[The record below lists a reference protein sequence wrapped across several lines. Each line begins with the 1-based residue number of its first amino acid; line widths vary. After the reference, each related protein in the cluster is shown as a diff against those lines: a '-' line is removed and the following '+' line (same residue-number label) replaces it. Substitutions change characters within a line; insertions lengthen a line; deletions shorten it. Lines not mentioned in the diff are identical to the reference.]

1 MADKKKKNM
10 EEAADGKKLAA
21 LEARIEGLNEQLEEA
36 GRRKRRLPI
45 SRQTI
50 FV

>member
-21 LEARIEGLNEQLEEA
+21 LEARIEGLNEQLELRDLLLLREA
-36 GRRKRRLPI
+36 LATYCPH
-45 SRQTI
+45 
-50 FV
+50 